1 MLPSVGTIEF
11 GAPAY
16 LWLLGIPALLLVLW
30 GWHAVRRAVDLR
42 RLRNRRISPA
52 RDRWS
57 VMGDLPLWLCVVL
70 AAAALQFALARPR
83 GLAPR
88 LSRAGLDIVV
98 LQDGSASM
106 YVRDI
111 ASGDT
116 RWARSMQF
124 LRRVG
129 DAMRWEGDRLA
140 LTVFARLATP
150 QVRLTH
156 DPTTVFFFLDHLG
169 ERPPFRLDD
178 ETTWDT
184 NLEQGIAWGLRVL
197 RKDREVIGPSPN
209 VPAFLLISDGETW
222 SGEVS
227 RAIDQLRRA
236 NVPLFVVGVGTLSGG
251 RMPPM
256 PLPGIPDNDNDDGP
270 PAVSHLDRRGLQR
283 LAAEGQG
290 LYFELDRERLD
301 RDIANAIIDANR
313 RLAPPREEQAAQTD
327 LHWPFVAGACA
338 FVATGA
344 LFARRYSALSLLL
357 TGALAAVAAAARLL
371 W

>member
-1 MLPSVGTIEF
+1 
-11 GAPAY
+11 
-16 LWLLGIPALLLVLW
+16 
-30 GWHAVRRAVDLR
+30 
-42 RLRNRRISPA
+42 
-52 RDRWS
+52 
-57 VMGDLPLWLCVVL
+57 MGDLPLWLCVVL
-70 AAAALQFALARPR
+70 AAAALLLALARPR
-83 GLAPR
+83 GVAPR
-88 LSRAGLDIVV
+88 LTRANLDIVV

-106 YVRDI
+106 YVRDM
-111 ASGDT
+111 ASGSS

-124 LRRVG
+124 LRRIG

-140 LTVFARLATP
+140 MTVFARLATP

-197 RKDREVIGPSPN
+197 RKDREIIGPSSN
-209 VPAFLLISDGETW
+209 VPVFLLISDGETW

-227 RAIDQLRRA
+227 RAIGQLRRA
-236 NVPLFVVGVGTLSGG
+236 DVPLFVLGVGTVSGG
-251 RMPPM
+251 RMPRM
-256 PLPGIPDNDNDDGP
+256 PFPETPGNNDNDDGP
-270 PAVSHLDRRGLQR
+270 PAVSHLDRLGLQR

-313 RLAPPREEQAAQTD
+313 RLAPPREGQAAQSD

-338 FVATGA
+338 LVAAGT
-344 LFARRYSALSLLL
+344 LFARRSSALSLVL
-357 TGALAAVAAAARLL
+357 TGAVIAVAAAVRML

>member
-1 MLPSVGTIEF
+1 MLRSVGTIEF

-16 LWLLGIPALLLVLW
+16 LWLLGISALLLVLW
-30 GWHAVRRAVDLR
+30 GWHTVRRAVDLR
-42 RLRNRRISPA
+42 RLRLRRISPA

-57 VMGDLPLWLCVVL
+57 VLGDLPLWLCVVL
-70 AAAALQFALARPR
+70 ASAALLVALARPR

-88 LSRAGLDIVV
+88 LTRAGLDIVV

-106 YVRDI
+106 YVRDM
-111 ASGDT
+111 ASGNT

-129 DAMRWEGDRLA
+129 NAMRWEGDRLA

-184 NLEQGIAWGLRVL
+184 NLEQGIGWGLRVL
-197 RKDREVIGPSPN
+197 RKDREIIGPSPN

-236 NVPLFVVGVGTLSGG
+236 SVPLFVVGVGTLSGG
-251 RMPPM
+251 RMPP
-256 PLPGIPDNDNDDGP
+256 LPFPEGPDSIDDSP
-270 PAVSHLDRRGLQR
+270 PAVSHLDRHGLQR

-290 LYFELDRERLD
+290 LYFELDREQLD

-313 RLAPPREEQAAQTD
+313 RLAPPREEPAAETD
-327 LHWPFVAGACA
+327 LHWPFVAAA
-338 FVATGA
+338 SALVATGA

-357 TGALAAVAAAARLL
+357 TGAVIAVAAAVRLL